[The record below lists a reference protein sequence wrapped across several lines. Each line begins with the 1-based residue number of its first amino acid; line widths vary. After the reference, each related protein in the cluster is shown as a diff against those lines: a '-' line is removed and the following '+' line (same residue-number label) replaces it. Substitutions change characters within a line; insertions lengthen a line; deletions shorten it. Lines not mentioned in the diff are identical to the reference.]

1 MRLCVLCSEYPP
13 GPHGGIGTRYRILG
27 RHLAA
32 AGHEV
37 RVVGA
42 YPRGYP
48 APDYEEDEGV
58 RVWRLREG
66 AGRFGWV
73 GAWRRLYRRVRGW
86 IEGGEVDLV
95 EAPDSRGWFALWPP
109 QPVPLVVRSSGSNT
123 YFARELGRPVN
134 RLTGWMERDTYRR
147 ADAWIAQTPH
157 AAALTRAL
165 FDLAPPDLVVPNVVD
180 PPAAVPP
187 FEARVPGRVV
197 FSGTLTEKKGV
208 VPLVDAW
215 PEVAAAVPGATLH
228 LYGKDTERAGGGST
242 RAHLVERLPEA
253 VRPSVVFH
261 GHVGRDALFAALAS
275 ARAAAFP
282 SYTETFGNVAVEA
295 MSWGCPTVYT
305 RRSVGPDVVADG
317 VDGLLVDPDRPD
329 EIAGALRRLL
339 TDDGLARRLGGA
351 GRDRVLRRYT
361 AEAVLPPTLALYERL
376 IREHRPGRRGGAE
389 RDRAGRGGRAGR

>member
-42 YPRGYP
+42 YPRDYP

-73 GAWRRLYRRVRGW
+73 GAWRRQYRRVRGW
-86 IEGGEVDLV
+86 IERGEVDLV
-95 EAPDSRGWFALWPP
+95 EAPDSRGWFALWPR
-109 QPVPLVVRSSGSNT
+109 QPVPLVLRSSGSNT
-123 YFARELGRPVN
+123 YFAHELGRPVN
-134 RLTGWMERDTYRR
+134 RLTHWMEWDSYQR

-157 AAALTRAL
+157 AAALTQDL
-165 FDLAPPDLVVPNVVD
+165 FGLDPPDLIVPNVVD
-180 PPAAVPP
+180 PPPAVPP
-187 FEARVPGRVV
+187 FEGRAPGRVV

-215 PEVAAAVPGATLH
+215 PDVVAAVPDATLH
-228 LYGKDTERAGGGST
+228 LYGKDTERVGGGSM
-242 RAHLVERLPEA
+242 RAHLAGRLPEA

-261 GHVGRDALFAALAS
+261 GHVGRGELSAALAS

-305 RRSVGPDVVADG
+305 RRSVGPDVVTDG
-317 VDGLLVDPDRPD
+317 VDGLLVDPDRPG

-339 TDDGLARRLGGA
+339 TDDDLARRLGGA

-361 AEAVLPPTLALYERL
+361 AAAVLPPTLALYDRL
-376 IREHRPGRRGGAE
+376 IRGHRTTGRGGAAPGGA
-389 RDRAGRGGRAGR
+389 DR